1 MSSLNPNAGS
11 FSFNPSAGSWTPA
24 SVTPTPTPPPAPVET
39 QKQDEDEEIVLTP
52 SGDGG
57 GNGGNVEGENEEDEE
72 EEIDE
77 NDPLWK
83 AFLKIANGDKEK
95 AKSMLF
101 EPDEY
106 MHLPEVQAA
115 LEAGG
120 GGGDDG
126 VDDWD
131 ADAPV
136 QDIGGG
142 GGGGGGGGEAAEEP
156 AIASDSS
163 SLSAAQPNTTPAA
176 AEEEPLEEVEEQ
188 ENDPR
193 EHLNLVF
200 IGHVDAGKSTLSG
213 NILYLTDHVDKRT
226 IEKYEREAKQ
236 RNRDSWFLAFIM
248 DTSEEERAKGKTIEV
263 GRAHF
268 ASEKRRFTIMDAP
281 GHKSYVPNMIAGAS
295 QADVGVLV
303 VSARKNEFEAGFEK
317 GGQTKEHAMLAKTLG
332 VKTLV
337 VVINKMDDP
346 TVMWDKKRYDEI
358 TSKMKPFLK
367 SCGFVVKTEI
377 KFLPISAL
385 SGDNVKN
392 QVPGDRCGWWANM
405 VKESANNTGD
415 ATLLDLLD
423 SLTVDGRDP
432 LKPLRI
438 PVLDRYYDRGTVILG
453 KVENGTLNKGDRLML
468 MPTRTMATVEA
479 LSSDET
485 PVKQVRPGD
494 NVAIRVNLNVEDICK
509 GFMICGPTDE
519 AEATRSFVC
528 FLYLAD
534 LTETRPIF
542 TAGYDCMLHIHTAES
557 EVTVGKLLSIVD
569 TKTKSEKKF
578 PTFAKTGSQITCV
591 LEVPQSLVVA
601 PFDVSPQLG
610 RLTLRDEGKTIAIG
624 KVLRVHSK

>member
-1 MSSLNPNAGS
+1 MSGLNPNAGS
-11 FSFNPSAGSWTPA
+11 FSFNPSSASWSPATPIA
-24 SVTPTPTPPPAPVET
+24 AVPPPAPTE
-39 QKQDEDEEIVLTP
+39 EEEIILAPT
-52 SGDGG
+52 
-57 GNGGNVEGENEEDEE
+57 GNGGGGGVETDAPENGEGDEE

-83 AFLKIANGDKEK
+83 VFLKIAKGDKAK
-95 AKSMLF
+95 AKEMLF

-106 MHLPEVQAA
+106 MHLPEVLAA
-115 LEAGG
+115 IE
-120 GGGDDG
+120 GGDDG
-126 VDDWD
+126 GDDWD
-131 ADAPV
+131 ADAPL
-136 QDIGGG
+136 QEIGDD
-142 GGGGGGGGEAAEEP
+142 GEAAEEP
-156 AIASDSS
+156 TVEVVKEEEKKVESK
-163 SLSAAQPNTTPAA
+163 A
-176 AEEEPLEEVEEQ
+176 AEEEEPREEEVEQ
-188 ENDPR
+188 ESDPR

-268 ASEKRRFTIMDAP
+268 ASDKRRFTIMDAP

-332 VKTLV
+332 VKTLL

-346 TVMWDKKRYDEI
+346 TVKWDRKRYDEI

-367 SCGFVVKTEI
+367 SCGFVVRTEV

-385 SGDNVKN
+385 TGANIKD
-392 QVPGDRCGWWANM
+392 QVSDQVCSWWSTM
-405 VKESANNTGD
+405 VKEGTNNTSDG
-415 ATLLDLLD
+415 TLLGLLD
-423 SLTVDGRDP
+423 SLSVDGRDP
-432 LKPLRI
+432 AKPLRI

-453 KVENGTLNKGDRLML
+453 KVENGTLSKGDKLML
-468 MPTRTMATVEA
+468 MPTRTTAVVDS
-479 LSSDET
+479 LYSDET

-509 GFMICGPTDE
+509 GFMICGPTQE

-534 LTETRPIF
+534 LTDTRPVF

-557 EVTVGKLLSIVD
+557 EVTVGRLLSIVD
-569 TKTKSEKKF
+569 VKTKSDKKN
-578 PTFAKTGSQITCV
+578 PTFAKTGDQITCI
-591 LEVPQSLVVA
+591 LEIPQSIVVA
-601 PFDVSPQLG
+601 PFEQSPQLG

-624 KVLRVHSK
+624 KVLRLKA